1 MMKGVCYALC
11 AHNSHMAT
19 PCIGCA
25 HMVEQARL
33 VGWPEGHAVLAGLRD
48 RPYWQALLAEYV
60 PRSLL

>member
-1 MMKGVCYALC
+1 
-11 AHNSHMAT
+11 MAT

-25 HMVEQARL
+25 HVVEQARL